1 MANTQILDMSMKLCL
16 ELATI
21 VGPDF
26 PDTKREPV
34 DDMIYEVYGIS
45 LCVLFIDFQGT
56 HAHGVI
62 DCRVLKPANLFFF
75 LPWNVKNLTSI

>member
-1 MANTQILDMSMKLCL
+1 MANTQILDMPMKLRL
-16 ELATI
+16 ELMAI

-26 PDTKREPV
+26 PDTKRELV

-56 HAHGVI
+56 HARGVI
-62 DCRVLKPANLFFF
+62 DCRVLNRRTFSPF
-75 LPWNVKNLTSI
+75 LPLNVRNLTSI